1 MFFYHKE
8 MEKNYAVIAAGGL
21 GTRLKNYNQN
31 NHTKVLIDING
42 ISMISLQIKQ
52 LISWGLANFVIITNP
67 EYHDMIKND
76 VESHF
81 NNINLHFVV
90 QQEPNGIADALSYAS
105 EQIPKNSLVTFV
117 LGDNFFG
124 SNPLINLN
132 LNNFKGAHLFVKEV
146 SNPQEFGVV
155 EVLDNKVINIHEK
168 PKDYISSYAV
178 VGLYIYEYK
187 CFEYIKYLKP
197 SERGEIEI
205 TDLNKVFL
213 NKKDVNYSILESWWI
228 DAGTEER
235 IQNLKDLI

>member
-1 MFFYHKE
+1 

-21 GTRLKNYNQN
+21 GTRLKDYKQN
-31 NHTKVLIDING
+31 NFTKVLIDING

-52 LISWGLANFVIITNP
+52 LASWGLNDFVIITNP

-76 VESHF
+76 VESNF
-81 NNINLHFVV
+81 NNLNLHFVT
-90 QQEPNGIADALSYAS
+90 QLEPNGIADALSYAS
-105 EQIPKNSLVTFV
+105 EKIPENSLITFV

-124 SNPLINLN
+124 SNPLIDFDLY
-132 LNNFKGAHLFVKEV
+132 NFSGAHLFVKEV
-146 SNPQEFGVV
+146 SNPQEFGVI
-155 EVLDNKVINIHEK
+155 EVSADKVINIHEK
-168 PKDYISSYAV
+168 PQDYISSFAV

-187 CFEYIKYLKP
+187 CFEYIKHLKP
-197 SERGEIEI
+197 SERGELEI

-213 NKKDVNYSILESWWI
+213 SKKNLNYSILKSWWI

>member
-1 MFFYHKE
+1 MK
-8 MEKNYAVIAAGGL
+8 KNYAVIAAGGL
-21 GTRLKNYNQN
+21 GTRLKNYKQN

-42 ISMISLQIKQ
+42 VSMISLQIKQ
-52 LISWGLANFVIITNP
+52 LISWGLTNFVIITNP

-81 NNINLHFVV
+81 SNINLHFVA
-90 QQEPNGIADALSYAS
+90 QQESNGIADALSYAK
-105 EQIPKNSLVTFV
+105 EQIPENSLVTFV

-124 SNPLINLN
+124 SNPLMNLN
-132 LNNFKGAHLFVKEV
+132 LDNFTGAHLFVKEV
-146 SNPQEFGVV
+146 SNPHEFGVV
-155 EVLDNKVINIHEK
+155 EIFDNKLINIHEK

-178 VGLYIYEYK
+178 VGLYVYEYQ

-197 SERGEIEI
+197 SERGELEI

-213 NKKDVNYSILESWWI
+213 DKEDVNYSILESWWI